1 MVVSIILILLG
12 FLLLVKGADFLVEGA
27 SNIAHKFHIPEIVI
41 GLTIVSI
48 GTSLPELVV
57 SLTSALEGHSDIAI
71 GNVVGSNISNLMLI
85 LGMCAVI
92 RPLEMKKET
101 RIFEAPMTVIATVM
115 FFLMCNTGR
124 SSFSKVSRV
133 EGFIL
138 LAFCALFIVY
148 NLIMAKRGDDFDKE
162 EGTRD
167 RREVKIVPTI
177 QSLGAIVI
185 GIVGLKIGGDLVVDN
200 AVSIAE
206 ILGISETLISLTI
219 VAISTSLPEL
229 VTSVT
234 ATYKGD
240 TDMAIGNVIGSQLFN
255 ILLVI
260 GASAVISPIVYDI
273 SYNTDMLVLLVA
285 SILLLICPYIGVKNH
300 LGRVQ
305 GAVYVTAYILY
316 MIGLVYTNI
325 M

>member
-1 MVVSIILILLG
+1 
-12 FLLLVKGADFLVEGA
+12 
-27 SNIAHKFHIPEIVI
+27 
-41 GLTIVSI
+41 
-48 GTSLPELVV
+48 
-57 SLTSALEGHSDIAI
+57 
-71 GNVVGSNISNLMLI
+71 
-85 LGMCAVI
+85 
-92 RPLEMKKET
+92 
-101 RIFEAPMTVIATVM
+101 
-115 FFLMCNTGR
+115 
-124 SSFSKVSRV
+124 
-133 EGFIL
+133 
-138 LAFCALFIVY
+138 
-148 NLIMAKRGDDFDKE
+148 MAKRGDDFDKE

-260 GASAVISPIVYDI
+260 GASAAISPIVYDI

>member
-1 MVVSIILILLG
+1 MVISIIFILLG
-12 FLLLVKGADFLVEGA
+12 FLLLIKGADFLVEGA

-57 SLTSALEGHSDIAI
+57 SVTSAIQGHSDIAI
-71 GNVVGSNISNLMLI
+71 GNVLGSNISNLMLI

-92 RPLEMKKET
+92 RPLEMKRET

-124 SSFSKVSRV
+124 DSISKVSHF

-148 NLIMAKRGDDFDKE
+148 NLIMAKRGDQFDE
-162 EGTRD
+162 EDNTREQRD
-167 RREVKIVPTI
+167 VKIVPTI

-185 GIVGLKIGGDLVVDN
+185 GIIGLKIGGDLVVDN
-200 AVSIAE
+200 AVNIASM
-206 ILGISETLISLTI
+206 LGISETLISLTI
-219 VAISTSLPEL
+219 VAVSTSLPEL

-234 ATYKGD
+234 ATYKDD

-260 GASAVISPIVYDI
+260 GASAAISPINYDI
-273 SYNTDMLVLLVA
+273 SYNSDMLVLLVA

-300 LGRVQ
+300 LGRIQ

-325 M
+325 A

>member
-71 GNVVGSNISNLMLI
+71 GNVVGSNITNLMLI

-115 FFLMCNTGR
+115 FFLMCNTGI

-133 EGFIL
+133 EGCIL
-138 LAFCALFIVY
+138 LAFCVLFIIY
-148 NLIMAKRGDDFDKE
+148 NLIMAKRGNEFDKE
-162 EGTRD
+162 EGTREQ
-167 RREVKIVPTI
+167 REVKIVPTI

-200 AVSIAE
+200 AVNIASM
-206 ILGISETLISLTI
+206 LGISETLISLTI
-219 VAISTSLPEL
+219 VAVSTSLPEL

-260 GASAVISPIVYDI
+260 GASATISPIIYDI

-300 LGRVQ
+300 LGRIQ
-305 GAVYVTAYILY
+305 GAVYVTSYILY
-316 MIGLVYTNI
+316 TIGLVYTNI

>member
-1 MVVSIILILLG
+1 MILSIILILLG

-57 SLTSALEGHSDIAI
+57 SVNSAIQGHSDIAI

-124 SSFSKVSRV
+124 DGISKVSRV

-138 LAFCALFIVY
+138 LAFCTLFIVY
-148 NLIMAKRGDDFDKE
+148 NLIMAKRGDQFDKE

-167 RREVKIVPTI
+167 QREVKIVSTI
-177 QSLGAIVI
+177 QSLAAIVI
-185 GIVGLKIGGDLVVDN
+185 GIIGLKVGGDLVVDN
-200 AVSIAE
+200 AVNIAE

-260 GASAVISPIVYDI
+260 GTSATISPIIYDI
-273 SYNTDMLVLLVA
+273 SYNSDMIILLVA

-305 GAVYVTAYILY
+305 GAVYVTAYIGY
-316 MIGLVYTNI
+316 MISLVYTNI